1 MKNKINIVVFWSA
14 IFLFTACATY
24 YQKTISFQQDFASG
38 NIQEAKSFLEKNEKA
53 AEKKDRLLYF
63 FDRGVVEHMLGNY
76 EQSNYYFE
84 EAYKFSQDFRKS
96 LMNDLTSYMAN
107 PMTKPYQGEDFEVV
121 IVHFYKAL
129 NYIYLNEF
137 NAALVECRRIN
148 IRLNEINDRYKDKK
162 NRYKSDAFAHLLM
175 GLIYED
181 QGAYNDAFIAYR
193 NALNVYEELYSEHF
207 QMEAPLQLKKDL
219 LRMAAYNG
227 FDAELDFYEGKFD
240 LNYDK
245 RWENENGTLVFFWLN
260 GLGPVKSEVSLNFA
274 GAKGQGGVFTFSD
287 EQNGVSVPVVESD
300 YNSNADFSDIKAIR
314 MAIPKFK
321 SRYPVYAA
329 ANVWNQNQSYPLY
342 KVEDINQIAIATLQD
357 RTMREL
363 ASSVGRLA
371 VKQATELAMREKN
384 EDLGTLVSM
393 VNAATEKADTRN
405 WQTLPHSIYY
415 QKIPL
420 DTGLNQLKLIPQ
432 AKNNNKDTIAFE
444 IESKGRGLQFF
455 NYHSLE
461 SEPPMEIQQ

>member
-1 MKNKINIVVFWSA
+1 MKNKINIVVIWSA

-24 YQKTISFQQDFASG
+24 YQKTISFQEDFASG
-38 NIQEAKSFLEKNEKA
+38 DLQGAKSFLEKNEKA

-76 EQSNYYFE
+76 EQSNHYFE

-121 IVHFYKAL
+121 IFHFYKAL

-137 NAALVECRRIN
+137 DAALVECRRIN

-175 GLIYED
+175 GLIYEAK
-181 QGAYNDAFIAYR
+181 GSYNDAFIAYR
-193 NALNVYEELYSEHF
+193 NAFNVYEELYSEHF

-219 LRMAAYNG
+219 LRMAAFNG
-227 FDAELDFYEGKFD
+227 FDTELDFYERKFD
-240 LNYDK
+240 LSYDK
-245 RWENENGTLVFFWLN
+245 SWENENETLVFFWLN

-274 GAKGQGGVFTFSD
+274 GVKGQGGVFTFSD
-287 EQNGVSVPVVESD
+287 EQNGVSVPVVASD
-300 YNSNADFSDIKAIR
+300 YNSKADFNDVKAIR

-321 SRYPVYAA
+321 SRYPLYTAA
-329 ANVWNQNQSYPLY
+329 AIRNQDQTYPLQ
-342 KVEDINQIAIATLQD
+342 KVEDINQIAISTLQD
-357 RTMREL
+357 RTLREL

-371 VKQATELAMREKN
+371 VKQATELAVR
-384 EDLGTLVSM
+384 
-393 VNAATEKADTRN
+393 
-405 WQTLPHSIYY
+405 
-415 QKIPL
+415 
-420 DTGLNQLKLIPQ
+420 
-432 AKNNNKDTIAFE
+432 
-444 IESKGRGLQFF
+444 
-455 NYHSLE
+455 
-461 SEPPMEIQQ
+461 